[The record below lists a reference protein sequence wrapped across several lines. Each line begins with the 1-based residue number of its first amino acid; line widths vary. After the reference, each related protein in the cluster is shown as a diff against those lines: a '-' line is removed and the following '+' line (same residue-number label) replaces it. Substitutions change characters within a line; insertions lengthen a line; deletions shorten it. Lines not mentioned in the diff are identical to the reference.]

1 MVRPGAAAYIDRKP
15 AAAHHTHHWGI
26 PMRRSV
32 PFNRSLPA
40 LAVLALATSLAASL
54 AQAQQRVEITGSSI
68 KRLEGETALPVQ
80 TLRREDIDK
89 TGATTAA
96 ELLASIS
103 ASAAN
108 LGDGASIT
116 DNTGGQRGFNGANLR
131 GVGVSSTLVLLNGR
145 RMANFASPGDAAG
158 VDLNSIPAGAIQR
171 VEILKDGASAI
182 YGTDAIGGVI
192 NFITRQDFRGAEV
205 SAYAAATRE
214 GGAGKRTATVS
225 AGFGDLATDGFNVFG
240 VLDLQKLDALRS
252 TERGWLQA
260 RPLADTVPYYLS
272 SRPYPGN
279 IRLSGTGATRAGQL
293 DAINAAGY
301 SFTPPGGTAVPYNQR
316 TVNLFAPA
324 CNPPASVYAPTQIG
338 AQACGYD
345 YMADTEIYPESE
357 KTSFL
362 GRGVL
367 ELDGGHQAFAE
378 LLLAKAET
386 LYVLS
391 PVPSTVS
398 GVSWTALNNHLPR
411 PVTHPTNVEVRF
423 RATEAGNRSNEVT
436 SEANRLVVGAQGLL
450 GAWDYSTALSHAV
463 NKVADRYVD
472 GYYLFSDLAAGV
484 RAGTINPFGPSG
496 AAGQALLDS
505 IRVDDVARRSEGSTT
520 GVDFK
525 LSGTM
530 GKLGGGDIG
539 VAFGAELRRETQKF
553 TPSALL
559 VSNNIGGDRDGSGT
573 APPLQATS
581 YERDIASAY
590 AEFNLPLSR
599 QLELQAALRADHYE
613 GVGSSVNPKLGVAW
627 RPSASLLVRGSAGTG
642 FRAPSF
648 SELYRPT
655 SFGTSPAFLYDAV
668 YDAFDQYPTNKESN
682 PNLKPEK
689 SQQFSLGI
697 VFEPVR
703 GTNVSVDYWA
713 IRKTDVISDLSGKTI
728 LENPDRYA
736 QYIVRDPFDDYP
748 TLILRKENQGALRTS
763 GLDIEA
769 NWRGELGAAGRLR
782 AALSGTYVID
792 YERQFGKAE
801 PFVSNAGRFLNDQTV
816 QRWRHRASLEWERGA
831 FAVTLGNS
839 YWSAHTDDSY
849 LPDTAP
855 REVEAYSL
863 WDLSASWKIS
873 ANLSLRA
880 GVLNLAD
887 TEPPFSNQSYY
898 FLSTYDPTY
907 TDPRGRTVFVS
918 AKYSF

>member
-1 MVRPGAAAYIDRKP
+1 MS
-15 AAAHHTHHWGI
+15 
-26 PMRRSV
+26 RSA
-32 PFNRSLPA
+32 PSPRALPA
-40 LAVLALATSLAASL
+40 LTVLALAASMAASL

-96 ELLASIS
+96 ELLANIT

-131 GVGVSSTLVLLNGR
+131 GLGVSSTLVLLNGR
-145 RMANFASPGDAAG
+145 RMANFASPGDTAG

-192 NFITRQDFRGAEV
+192 NFITRQDWRGVEIG
-205 SAYAAATRE
+205 AYAAATGE
-214 GGAGKRTATVS
+214 GGGGKRTGTLS
-225 AGFGDLATDGFNVFG
+225 AGFGNLASDGFNVFG
-240 VLDLQKLDALRS
+240 VLDVQQLDSLRS
-252 TERGWLQA
+252 TQRGWLQA

-279 IRLSGTGATRAGQL
+279 IRLSGSSGTRTAQL
-293 DAINAAGY
+293 AAINGAGY
-301 SFTPPGGTAVPYNQR
+301 SFTPPGGTAGPYNQR

-338 AQACGYD
+338 LQACGYD
-345 YMADTEIYPESE
+345 YMADTEIYPEAE
-357 KTSFL
+357 KISL
-362 GRGVL
+362 LARGVA
-367 ELDGGHQAFAE
+367 DVGGGHQAFAE
-378 LLLAKAET
+378 VLLARAET

-391 PVPSTVS
+391 PVPSGVT

-411 PVTHPTNVEVRF
+411 PVTHPTGVEVRF

-450 GAWDYSTALSHAV
+450 GGWDYNTALSHAV
-463 NKVADRYVD
+463 NKVADRYVN

-484 RAGTINPFGPSG
+484 RAGTINPFGPSN
-496 AAGQALLDS
+496 AAGKALLDS
-505 IRVDDVARRSEGSTT
+505 IRVNDVARASEGSTT
-520 GVDFK
+520 GIDFK
-525 LSGTM
+525 LSGSL
-530 GKLGGGDIG
+530 GKLAGGDIG
-539 VAFGAELRRETQKF
+539 AAFGAELRREKQQF

-559 VSNNIGGDRDGSGT
+559 VSNNIGGDRNSSGT
-573 APPLQATS
+573 APPLQATN

-590 AEFNLPLSR
+590 AEFNLPLSKA
-599 QLELQAALRADHYE
+599 LELQAALRADHYE
-613 GVGSSVNPKLGVAW
+613 AVGSSVNPKLGVAW
-627 RPSASLLVRGSAGTG
+627 RPVGSVLVRGSAGTG

-689 SQQFSLGI
+689 SRQFSLGI
-697 VFEPVR
+697 VFEPAR
-703 GTNVSVDYWA
+703 GTNVSLDYWA

-728 LENPDRYA
+728 LENPTRYA
-736 QYIVRDPFDDYP
+736 RYIVRDPVDNYP

-763 GLDIEA
+763 GVDIEA
-769 NWRGELGAAGRLR
+769 NWRGDAGAMGRFR
-782 AALSGTYVID
+782 ANLSGTYVIE
-792 YERQFGKAE
+792 YERQFGKDE

-816 QRWRHRASLEWERGA
+816 QRWRHRASVEWERGPL
-831 FAVTLGNS
+831 VLTLGNS

-849 LPDTAP
+849 LPGTAP
-855 REVEAYSL
+855 RKVEAYAL
-863 WDLSASWKIS
+863 WDLSASWKVS
-873 ANLSLRA
+873 RSFTVRA

-887 TEPPFSNQSYY
+887 AEPPFSNQSYY

-918 AKYSF
+918 AKYTF